1 MAQSSNEEIKVVRQ
15 KITTNLS
22 KAKYNKIQANLDEIF
37 SNYVSIQ
44 ENWEFASQEQKILFI
59 ENSPILKQILE
70 WSKKWQL

>member
-1 MAQSSNEEIKVVRQ
+1 MAQSSNKEIKVVRQ